1 MSTKTAERTD
11 VVIVGAGGGGAVLGL
26 ALAQKGINTLVLE
39 QAPGPPRGLR
49 GEILQ
54 PNGQQVLDRLG
65 LLGQLPPDA
74 TKSVRLF
81 HFCRAG
87 GEREGARRAGKE
99 PVLAGPGR
107 AGERV
112 PGAGGEKRLCT
123 VDYDMLP
130 PPYNRAI
137 VTLPN
142 VVHHVILRALE
153 AGAPGAL
160 RYGVQFKGLL
170 REGRRVVG
178 VEAECERKSL
188 TISAKLVVGADG
200 AFSKVRESLGVPA
213 RLHLYR
219 GGYLIAILDSPD
231 EIEEARYYVGR
242 RTIFGLFPAG
252 DRKVYLFY
260 MIPAG
265 SMPEVQAAGL
275 ETLRANWLRIDPSLE
290 KTIQSLVDWDQTAY
304 MPTARVRTARWVADG
319 AVLIGDA
326 AHAMNPH
333 ASQGRMQAMAD
344 AMTLADLI
352 PSCLERGDW
361 SAETLASYEGSRRPQ
376 VDMLQRLADEQVLF
390 WNTGNPLLAFLRDRL
405 FRTLDRNQR
414 LRYRVLATTAGLRAE
429 KPFGL
434 LDRLMAAGFLPD
446 PHADRLSA
454 ETSDER

>member
-1 MSTKTAERTD
+1 MTERTE

-26 ALAQKGINTLVLE
+26 ALARKGVSTVVLE
-39 QAPGPPRGLR
+39 QAAGPPGGLR

-81 HFCRAG
+81 HFCRVG
-87 GEREGARRAGKE
+87 GN
-99 PVLAGPGR
+99 
-107 AGERV
+107 
-112 PGAGGEKRLCT
+112 RLCT
-123 VDYDMLP
+123 VDYDLLP

-142 VVHHVILRALE
+142 VAHHTILQALE
-153 AGAPGAL
+153 SRAPGAL
-160 RYGVQFKGLL
+160 RYGVQFRGLL

-178 VEAECERKSL
+178 VEAECGNKSL

-200 AFSKVRESLGVPA
+200 AFSKVREALGIPA
-213 RLHLYR
+213 RLHLY
-219 GGYLIAILDSPD
+219 GEAYLIAILESPD
-231 EIEEARYYVGR
+231 ELEDARYFVGR
-242 RTIFGLFPAG
+242 RTIFGLFPAAG
-252 DRKVYLFY
+252 RKVYLFY

-265 SMPEVQAAGL
+265 SMPAVKTAGL
-275 ETLRANWLRIDPSLE
+275 DALRTNWLRIDPSLE
-290 KTIQSLVDWDQTAY
+290 KTSQSLVDWDQTAY
-304 MPTARVRTARWVADG
+304 MPAARVRTARWVTEG
-319 AVLIGDA
+319 AALIGDA

-352 PSCLERGDW
+352 SSCRERGDW
-361 SAETLASYEGSRRPQ
+361 SAEALASYERSRRPQ
-376 VDMLQRLADEQVLF
+376 VEMLQRLADEQVLF
-390 WNTGNPLLAFLRDRL
+390 WNTGNPLLACLRDRV

-414 LRYRVLATTAGLRAE
+414 LRYRVLATTAGLRTVA
-429 KPFGL
+429 PFGL
-434 LDRLMAAGFLPD
+434 IDRLMAAGFLRD

>member
-1 MSTKTAERTD
+1 MNTKMAERTD

-26 ALAQKGINTLVLE
+26 ALAQKGISTVVLE
-39 QAPGPPRGLR
+39 QAAGPPRGLR

-81 HFCRAG
+81 HFCRVG
-87 GEREGARRAGKE
+87 GELARPRGEK
-99 PVLAGPGR
+99 PVLAGGGRVGVTTPG
-107 AGERV
+107 E
-112 PGAGGEKRLCT
+112 GGWKRLCT
-123 VDYDMLP
+123 VDYDLLP

-142 VVHHVILRALE
+142 VAHHTILHALE
-153 AGAPGAL
+153 SCAPGAL

-178 VEAECERKSL
+178 VEAECQGRPL
-188 TISAKLVVGADG
+188 AISAKLVVGADG
-200 AFSKVRESLGVPA
+200 AFSKVREVLGISA
-213 RLHLYR
+213 SLHLYPE
-219 GGYLIAILDSPD
+219 GYLIAILDSPD
-231 EIEEARYYVGR
+231 EMDEARYFVGR
-242 RTIFGLFPAG
+242 RTIFGLFPAAG
-252 DRKVYLFY
+252 RKVYLFY

-265 SMPEVQAAGL
+265 SMSAVKNAGL
-275 ETLRANWLRIDPSLE
+275 DTLRAKWLRIDPGLE
-290 KTIQSLVDWDQTAY
+290 KIFQGLVDWDQTAY
-304 MPTARVRTARWVADG
+304 MPAARVRTASWVADG

-361 SAETLASYEGSRRPQ
+361 SAEALATYERSRRPQ

-390 WNTGNPLLAFLRDRL
+390 WNTGNPLLAFLRDRV
-405 FRTLDRNQR
+405 FKTLDRNRR
-414 LRYRVLATTAGLRAE
+414 LRHRVLTTTAGLRAE